1 MPRTRTTSDRAA
13 GRLILAVQKVWGY
26 CSGTDEAPM
35 AEAVMNKAHDI
46 QVAITNQRLQEVL
59 AGRTIREY
67 LGAAWVSSHRGV
79 SPAVGALEQS
89 VNGV

>member
-1 MPRTRTTSDRAA
+1 
-13 GRLILAVQKVWGY
+13 
-26 CSGTDEAPM
+26 
-35 AEAVMNKAHDI
+35 MNKAHDI